1 MSGQRPSPRPLKIIK
16 VREAVILGFLSFLSF
31 PAQAAQPGSE
41 LKNLNLEQLG
51 NVEGALASKEAE
63 EISEDSSR
71 NLGVDQ

>member
-51 NVEGALASKEAE
+51 NVEVAPASKEAE